1 MEDEINA
8 GLIGLGKMG
17 MLHMGILN
25 ASNGVKVNA
34 IAESQKFIKMVI
46 KNVLPASKIYD
57 NYEDMLDKEDLD
69 FVYITTPTSLH
80 ATMAKSC
87 MERGINFFV
96 EKPLGVSGKECESL
110 VAITGNRAN
119 QKQTI
124 NMVGY
129 CKHFIETFIKAKEIL
144 DSEILGDLT
153 YLTSHMFVSQLFSK
167 GSGWRY
173 KKEVSGGGVL
183 NILAT
188 HLVDV
193 LLWFFGDI
201 NSVNSN
207 IKSYYSKDVEDFV
220 HSYLIFKSG
229 LEGYLDAS
237 WSIRNYRLPEIKIE
251 VQGAKGM
258 LVVTEDYVKY
268 FLDAD
273 NKFYVFYKQD
283 LYNGV
288 EIDVGGP
295 EYTREDKH
303 FIDCVRN
310 KKNTELNILYGY
322 KVQCVTDAI
331 YESANKKEAVLVS
344 YRGL

>member
-1 MEDEINA
+1 MEDKINA

-17 MLHMGILN
+17 MLHLGILN
-25 ASNGVKVNA
+25 ASNGVKVKA
-34 IAESQKFIKMVI
+34 IAESQGFIKRVI
-46 KNVLPASKIYD
+46 KNILPASNIYD

-80 ATMAKSC
+80 VTMAKSC
-87 MERGINFFV
+87 MEREINFFV

-110 VAITGNRAN
+110 ITITGNMAN
-119 QKQTI
+119 QKQAI

-129 CKHFIETFIKAKEIL
+129 CKHFIDTFIKAKEIL
-144 DSEILGDLT
+144 DSGVLGDLT
-153 YLTSHMFVSQLFSK
+153 YLTSHMYVSQLFSK

-173 KKEVSGGGVL
+173 KKEASGGGVL

-188 HLVDV
+188 HLIDA
-193 LLWFFGDI
+193 LLWLFGDV

-207 IKSYYSKDVEDFV
+207 IKSYYSEEVEDFV

-251 VQGAKGM
+251 VQSAKGM

-268 FLDAD
+268 FLDAKD
-273 NKFYVFYKQD
+273 KFYVFYKQD

-295 EYTREDKH
+295 EYTREDKY
-303 FIDCVRN
+303 FIECV
-310 KKNTELNILYGY
+310 KTHTHTELDILHGY

-331 YESANKKEAVLVS
+331 YKSANKKDAVSVS
-344 YRGL
+344 YREL